1 MCVSCTAVQYCT
13 SAVEYW
19 YWGGGG
25 TTPPQRIS
33 TGVLYKRSK
42 IKDPLVIIVNNT
54 LAFTFVELELVGIII
69 ANSLDSHTGFEG
81 LKVVRIPVLSFLGR
95 K

>member
-1 MCVSCTAVQYCT
+1 MCIVHCCTVLYECCR
-13 SAVEYW
+13 VLVL
-19 YWGGGG
+19 GGGG